1 MGERKRRNRSF
12 SFNRSVRLAGHD
24 EHLSS
29 NAGVL
34 LLRELDERWRT
45 TSRLADQ
52 LDDPRR
58 VNCASQPLL
67 PQLRTR
73 IFALAA
79 GFTSQR
85 EAVLLAS
92 DPLVRL
98 STADRRGTSALIDSA
113 DLSRPTFARTHRVL
127 GLEQNQRA
135 LNGALFDLGWRVIR
149 EAAKAGDGPHTID
162 VDSMPVTSHGQQPGS
177 VWNGY
182 YRGRCLH
189 PLMALHGET
198 GTMLSARLRP
208 GNVQTS
214 EDVRDFVLEV
224 VERFERAVGR
234 SVLVRGD
241 SGFSNGAMLEALEAR
256 GTRYIFHLASNP
268 ILKRMAK
275 PHLKLPRKRSS
286 EPREWVHSLNYT
298 GRRSPKDRRVILVVQ
313 ETPGEL
319 FPHSFFLVTN
329 NRHSKP
335 ETILERYR
343 QRGTSESRFG
353 ELKSRLEPKLSRTSR
368 KGDDARQA
376 AWCANASAST
386 YLLYMLADG
395 LLHALRWLSKD
406 ELSSDGESL
415 PRLQRVQRILIDVAA
430 RVTRS
435 ARRIHVHVAESA
447 SDAWVRLLSRLGRS
461 RPVI

>member
-1 MGERKRRNRSF
+1 
-12 SFNRSVRLAGHD
+12 V
-24 EHLSS
+24 
-29 NAGVL
+29 
-34 LLRELDERWRT
+34 
-45 TSRLADQ
+45 
-52 LDDPRR
+52 
-58 VNCASQPLL
+58 
-67 PQLRTR
+67 QLRSR

-79 GFTSQR
+79 GFSSQR
-85 EAVLLAS
+85 EAASLAS

-98 STADRRGTSALIDSA
+98 TSSDRRGTSPLFDSA
-113 DLSRPTFARTHRVL
+113 DISQPTLARTHRVL

-135 LNGALFDLGWRVIR
+135 LNHALFELGWRVIR
-149 EAAKAGDGPHTID
+149 EAAKAGSGPHTID
-162 VDSMPVTSHGQQPGS
+162 VDSMPVMSHGQQPGS

-182 YRGRCLH
+182 YRGRCFH

-208 GNVQTS
+208 GNVQS
-214 EDVRDFVLEV
+214 ADDARDFVLEV
-224 VERFERAVGR
+224 VERFESSVGA

-256 GTRYIFHLASNP
+256 GTRYIFRIGNNP

-275 PHLKLPRKRSS
+275 PFLKLPRKRSS
-286 EPREWVHSLNYT
+286 EPREWVHSLTYT

-329 NRHSKP
+329 DKRSKP

-353 ELKSRLEPKLSRTSR
+353 ELKSRLEPKLSCTSR
-368 KGDDARQA
+368 KGDEARHA
-376 AWCANASAST
+376 AWSANAST
-386 YLLYMLADG
+386 YLMYMLADG

-406 ELSSDGESL
+406 QLSSDGESL
-415 PRLQRVQRILIDVAA
+415 PRLQRVQRLLIDVAA

-447 SDAWVRLLSRLGRS
+447 SDAWVRLLSRLGRL
-461 RPVI
+461 RPVT

>member
-1 MGERKRRNRSF
+1 MGERKRSDRSF
-12 SFNRSVRLAGHD
+12 SFNRSIRLSGHD

-45 TSRLADQ
+45 TSRLVDQ

-58 VNCASQPLL
+58 VNRASQPLL
-67 PQLRTR
+67 VQLRTR

-79 GFTSQR
+79 GFSSQR

-98 STADRRGTSALIDSA
+98 TTADRRGTSALIDSA
-113 DLSRPTFARTHRVL
+113 EISQPTLARTHRVL

-135 LNGALFDLGWRVIR
+135 LNDALFDLGWRVIR
-149 EAAKAGDGPHTID
+149 EAAKVGDGPHTID

-182 YRGRCLH
+182 YRGRCFH

-208 GNVQTS
+208 GNVQS
-214 EDVRDFVLEV
+214 ADDARSFVLDV
-224 VERFERAVGR
+224 VERFESAVGS

-256 GTRYIFHLASNP
+256 KTRYIFRIGSNP

-275 PHLKLPRKRSS
+275 PFLKLPRERSS
-286 EPREWVHSLNYT
+286 EPREWVHSLTYT

-329 NRHSKP
+329 DKRSKP

-353 ELKSRLEPKLSRTSR
+353 ELKSRLAPKLSCTSR
-368 KGDDARQA
+368 KGDEARQA
-376 AWCANASAST
+376 AWNANAST
-386 YLLYMLADG
+386 YLMYMLADG

-406 ELSSDGESL
+406 ELSRDGESL
-415 PRLQRVQRILIDVAA
+415 PRLQRVQRLIIDVAA

-435 ARRIHVHVAESA
+435 ARRIHVHVAETA
-447 SDAWVRLLSRLGRS
+447 SDAWVRLLSRLGRL
-461 RPVI
+461 RPVT